1 MSSIG
6 TLTIDI
12 AANVA
17 RLQADM
23 NAVKKEVGGAMSGI
37 SGAADFAKKA
47 FAALGVAAGATA
59 FVGMIKGSIDA
70 AGALNDLSIK
80 TGASVESL
88 SKFGD
93 VGRLSGVTAEQVG
106 DAMNKLAKGM
116 VGATED
122 SKGVAQAIKALGLDF
137 DAFRAL
143 DPDKQMIAVA
153 KAMDGF
159 ADGSGKS
166 AAAMALFGKTGAE
179 LLPFMADLASTG
191 ELQARVTAEQAA
203 QADEFGD
210 NLERLKLSGGAL
222 TDTLAMGMVPALADA
237 SGAFVEVFNGSGGL
251 REQLQGLVADG
262 TIASWTRTAV
272 TGLTYV
278 MDAVTG
284 VWRTFKVLGEY
295 IGGSVAAFAAA
306 FSAIGGAAT
315 KAFSGDFK
323 GAIAEAKTGVQQ
335 WNQITA
341 EMGENISKI
350 WSEQTMGQ
358 KIRARMADIKAA
370 GETSQAA
377 KPKLDLSA
385 PIDKTTKA
393 AKAESD
399 AIKELTKVESI
410 EIDILKALKKEH
422 EAQFDAVRKETDEI
436 RKQIDEQRKANE
448 ETGLSTEAL
457 GELEVQ
463 RLRDA
468 AATAER
474 NALLADETL
483 INGDIAEQYRQQAA
497 GLRELA
503 DLKAEGVH
511 LKAAQESAAEWKKT
525 SDQIFE
531 SMTDALFRAFEEG
544 KSLFGALRDTL
555 VNTFKTMV
563 LRPTIQAVMAPVAG
577 ALGGLMGGSAMAGTA
592 GALGGGGGLLGG
604 LGAIG
609 GGLGMLGSGFGYGL
623 AAYGSSATI
632 GGTLAGAG
640 SMLTA
645 GSFGSALAGIGAVAG
660 VALPVL
666 AGALVLGKLFGRG
679 KKKITEQGL
688 EGNVLAGDFEGQLFA
703 DWKQSGGLFHKRRTG
718 TNLSPL
724 TDELSTALDEGG
736 AAVFSQVSN
745 YATALGLPAEALANV
760 SHHMRVTL
768 GDDEAANQRAIE
780 EAFGGYADKLS
791 DQFKDSLRPFQEAGE
806 TMSETMQR
814 LAEIQ
819 TFSETMNEFGGVFS
833 RVATLG
839 LRAKE
844 ELIGFAGGIEALVSK
859 TSSFVDN
866 YYSDAEK
873 FGIGARQIQEQLAAL
888 GITGNISSRADFRA
902 LVEGTDVS
910 TTEGRKLL
918 ADLLTLAQSFAP
930 VAQYLEQNGGTL
942 ADLAA
947 QAPSTSI
954 VESVLND
961 QEVLAEYQQ
970 RTADG
975 VDLLNGSVLSIGER
989 ISQAI
994 AAGNADLL
1002 AALIAIARN
1011 TADTTRKL
1019 DEWDAGGSMTTTAA

>member
-23 NAVKKEVGGAMSGI
+23 NAVKNHVGGAMSGI
-37 SGAADFAKKA
+37 SSAADFAKKA
-47 FAALGVAAGATA
+47 MGGLAAGMTIGA
-59 FVGMIKGSIDA
+59 FAGMIKGSIDA

-210 NLERLKLSGGAL
+210 NLERLKISGGAL

-335 WNQITA
+335 WHQITA

-399 AIKELTKVESI
+399 AIKELMKVESI
-410 EIDILKALKKEH
+410 EIDILKALRKEH

-436 RKQIDEQRKANE
+436 RKQIDEQRRANE

-457 GELEVQ
+457 GDLEVT

-468 AATAER
+468 AAIAER
-474 NALLADETL
+474 NAVLADESL
-483 INGDIAEQYRQQAA
+483 INGDIAEQYREQAK

-511 LKAAQESAAEWKKT
+511 LKAAQEAAAEWQKT
-525 SDQIFE
+525 SESIYE
-531 SMTDALFRAFEEG
+531 SMTDSLFRAFEEG
-544 KSLFGALRDTL
+544 KSLFKALRDTL
-555 VNTFKTMV
+555 VNTFKTLV
-563 LRPTIQAVMAPVAG
+563 LRPVIQAVMAPVAG
-577 ALGGLMGGSAMAGTA
+577 ALGGLLGGPAMAATG
-592 GALGGGGGLLGG
+592 GLMGGGGLLGG

-609 GGLGMLGSGFGYGL
+609 GGLGMLGSGLGYGL
-623 AAYGSSATI
+623 AAWGGSATI

-666 AGALVLGKLFGRG
+666 AGALVLKKLLGRG
-679 KKKITEQGL
+679 KKKVTERGL
-688 EGNVLAGDFEGQLFA
+688 EGNVLAGDFEGHLFA

-724 TDELSTALDEGG
+724 TDDLSAALDEGG
-736 AAVFSQVSN
+736 AAVFSQIGN
-745 YATALGLPAEALANV
+745 YATALGLPAEALKNV

-768 GDDEAANQRAIE
+768 TDDEEANQRAIE
-780 EAFGGYADKLS
+780 EAFGGYADVLS
-791 DQFKDSLRPFQEAGE
+791 GQFKEALRPFQEAGE
-806 TMSETMQR
+806 TLTETMQR
-814 LAEIQ
+814 LAEVQ
-819 TFSETMNEFGGVFS
+819 AFSATMNEFGGVFS

-844 ELIGFAGGIEALVSK
+844 ELIGFAGGIESLVAK

-866 YYSDAEK
+866 YYSDAER
-873 FGIGARQIQEQLAAL
+873 FGIAARQVQEQLAAL
-888 GITGNISSRADFRA
+888 GITANVSSRSDLRSII
-902 LVEGTDVS
+902 EGTDIS
-910 TTEGRKLL
+910 TTEGRQML

-942 ADLAA
+942 SELAA
-947 QAPSTSI
+947 QAPETGALA
-954 VESVLND
+954 SVLQD

-975 VDLLNGSVLSIGER
+975 VDTLNGSLQNIGQLITE
-989 ISQAI
+989 AI
-994 AAGNADLL
+994 ASGNADII
-1002 AALIAIARN
+1002 AALTAIVRN
-1011 TADTTRKL
+1011 TLDTSRKL
-1019 DEWDAGGSMTTTAA
+1019 DSWDGGGAMTTTPA

>member
-23 NAVKKEVGGAMSGI
+23 NAVKNQVGGAMSGI
-37 SGAADFAKKA
+37 SSAADFAKKA
-47 FAALGVAAGATA
+47 FAGLAAGMSIGA

-70 AGALNDLSIK
+70 AGALHDLSIK

-88 SKFGD
+88 SKFQE
-93 VGRLSGVTAEQVG
+93 VARLSDVSV
-106 DAMNKLAKGM
+106 DAIGQSMNRLAKSM
-116 VGATED
+116 AGADED
-122 SKGVAQAIKALGLDF
+122 SKGAAQALKALGLNF
-137 DAFRAL
+137 AEFKAL
-143 DPDKQMIAVA
+143 SPDDQMVAVA
-153 KAMDGF
+153 KAMAGFEDG
-159 ADGSGKS
+159 AGKS

-179 LLPFMADLASTG
+179 LLPFMADLANTG
-191 ELQARVTAEQAA
+191 DLQARVTTAQAA
-203 QADEFGD
+203 AADEFGD
-210 NLERLKLSGGAL
+210 NLTKLKVSGGAW
-222 TDTLAMGMVPALADA
+222 TQELAMGMVPALSEA
-237 SGAFVEVFNGSGGL
+237 SAAFVDVFNGSGGL
-251 REQLQGLVADG
+251 RDEIQRLARDG
-262 TIASWTRTAV
+262 TLAEWTRMAV

-284 VWRTFKVLGEY
+284 VWRTFRSLGEY
-295 IGGSVAAFAAA
+295 LGGSLAAWGAAFGAL
-306 FSAIGGAAT
+306 GGAAA

-323 GAIAEAKTGVQQ
+323 GALAEAKTGVQQ
-335 WNQITA
+335 WNQITT
-341 EMGENISKI
+341 EMGENIGRI

-358 KIRARMADIKAA
+358 RIRARMAEVKQLGD
-370 GETSQAA
+370 TSQAA

-393 AKAESD
+393 AKEQAA
-399 AIKELTKVESI
+399 AIKELTKVEDI

-422 EAQFDAVRKETDEI
+422 ADQLDAVRKGTDEI

-448 ETGLSTEAL
+448 EVGLSTEAL
-457 GELEVQ
+457 GELEVT

-468 AATAER
+468 AAIAER
-474 NALLADETL
+474 NAVLADETL

-555 VNTFKTMV
+555 VNTFKTLI

-577 ALGGLMGGSAMAGTA
+577 AVGGLLGGPAMAATGGLM
-592 GALGGGGGLLGG
+592 GGGGLLGG

-609 GGLGMLGSGFGYGL
+609 GGLGMLGSGLGYGL
-623 AAYGSSATI
+623 AAWGSSATI

-666 AGALVLGKLFGRG
+666 AGALVLKKLLGRG
-679 KKKITEQGL
+679 KKKVTERGL
-688 EGNVLAGDFEGQLFA
+688 EGNVLAGDFEGHLFA

-768 GDDEAANQRAIE
+768 GEDEAANQRAIE

-910 TTEGRKLL
+910 TTEGRQML